1 MNGMKTEGM
10 KQAAAGVAAAEMTV
24 PARTGADISDDA
36 KAVILLPMYEA
47 RIRLYKEQAVTGY
60 IGIGRTLNEAKAAG
74 VVPHGEWESWVEGVT
89 GLSIR
94 QAQKCMRAAA
104 EIREGS
110 FLGTLD
116 LSKATALLSSG
127 LDEDEREYLGERAVE
142 DGATLQE
149 LRKEIKALKVAKVS
163 DAGMMAELKG
173 ELKKAQ
179 GERDQIKAQMQAL
192 HRGFDERAEQIRQ
205 AAYET
210 GKQDGGT
217 ELGRENVILEDRL
230 RKLEEQR
237 QEAEIRVAEA
247 ERKLEKQIREAEKK
261 IRETERAVKATA
273 EEEARTEI
281 RKEFQGKLDFLHGE
295 LRQAREAE
303 EDSRAAA
310 EDAAKKLSAKW
321 NEGFAAGQQ
330 GLSDEARAK
339 IEAETRRKVAEE
351 YVQQRARLRDEA
363 RKAAEAELQGK
374 LDAADAEIR
383 ALREEAKRTALV
395 MSETEEERRDVLSR
409 RIRELEGELEA
420 AENREAKRA
429 KELAELRKAKAQA
442 GMDAARG
449 IRAETAGALDLAAAV
464 RSFIGAAGVLPQ
476 MGQAI
481 AGMSES
487 ERDGIRAQVETV
499 AEWVRA
505 SRAALG
511 TIQAE
516 ASIQ

>member
-1 MNGMKTEGM
+1 MSEMKTVGM
-10 KQAAAGVAAAEMTV
+10 AGAGVAAAGNTGRAMTV
-24 PARTGADISDDA
+24 AD
-36 KAVILLPMYEA
+36 YEA
-47 RIRLYKEQAVTGY
+47 RIYLYREQAVTGY

-74 VVPHGEWESWVEGVT
+74 VVPHGAWESWVEGVT

-116 LSKATALLSSG
+116 ISKATELLSSG
-127 LDEDEREYLGERAVE
+127 LDEDEREYLGERAAE

-163 DAGMMAELKG
+163 DAGTMAELKG

-205 AAYET
+205 SAYET

-217 ELGRENVILEDRL
+217 EMGRENAILEDRL

-247 ERKLEKQIREAEKK
+247 ERKLDKQIREA
-261 IRETERAVKATA
+261 
-273 EEEARTEI
+273 
-281 RKEFQGKLDFLHGE
+281 
-295 LRQAREAE
+295 
-303 EDSRAAA
+303 
-310 EDAAKKLSAKW
+310 AAKYE
-321 NEGFAAGQQ
+321 EGYSAGQQ

-339 IEAETRRKVAEE
+339 IETETRRKVAEE
-351 YVQQRARLRDEA
+351 YVQQRARIKDEA

-383 ALREEAKRTALV
+383 ALREEAKRNELV

-449 IRAETAGALDLAAAV
+449 IRVETAGALDLAAAV

-487 ERDGIRAQVETV
+487 ERAGIRTQVETV
-499 AEWVRA
+499 GKWV
-505 SRAALG
+505 SDSLAALG
-511 TIQAE
+511 VVMADARIQ
-516 ASIQ
+516 